1 MSDNEREL
9 MLVVRLHDDILR
21 ERAEGLRD
29 SAEASR
35 TRLAEREASLARLRT
50 QVAALKASLAPK
62 AVPAKE
68 GVLDSARFTAPSLP
82 RPAVAAP
89 AAPKPTSWT
98 RFAPYAAIAVAALA
112 FDLAGARRPVAAQA
126 RDMSAFARPAVAP
139 VVLREKPAAKG
150 VPVVA
155 DEDRSQEAMLLVHEW
170 RLPGDEQTLGERL
183 GGALDLPGGRPAW
196 SVERTAESSYRV
208 TFRAG
213 ERDVPL
219 AFEAD
224 LASRV
229 VWPTAETQD
238 LLAPRFAALR
248 DSPGDR

>member
-1 MSDNEREL
+1 MSDTEREL
-9 MLVVRLHDDILR
+9 LTVVRLHDDILR
-21 ERAEGLRD
+21 ERAEGLRE

-35 TRLAEREASLARLRT
+35 ARLAEREESLARLRV

-62 AVPAKE
+62 PAPVPVNPAIPVPAKE
-68 GVLDSARFTAPSLP
+68 AALDSARFTTASLP
-82 RPAVAAP
+82 RPGLP
-89 AAPKPTSWT
+89 RW
-98 RFAPYAAIAVAALA
+98 APYAAIAAAALIM
-112 FDLAGARRPVAAQA
+112 DLAGSRHPAAAHA
-126 RDMSAFARPAVAP
+126 RDLSSLVRPAVAP

-213 ERDVPL
+213 ERDAPL

-248 DSPGDR
+248 DSVREP